1 MQEIHFK
8 DPIAATNIATLF
20 KGSRLIPFLGAG
32 FTKGFRA
39 KKGKVPDANSLTTII
54 TDVASEKAGLSS
66 DDIKQIKDISD
77 LKTAFELIADP
88 HYVSANQAQA
98 LLGNL
103 FSKVDI
109 ADDAKRAFLKLDW
122 PHIFS
127 FNIDDAIENTT
138 TRYRVL
144 VPNREVSREFIGS
157 NTCLLKIHGDIA
169 EFIAYNDPNL
179 VFTWRDYAHS
189 IEKNKAMLTFLE
201 NQAKHSAFMFL
212 GCSLDAEVDL
222 LHLSHSTSFSG
233 SIYLKRGKLTIKE
246 KIVLKSYGIEQVIV
260 FDTFDQICPWINE
273 TLNGVTRENPFQ
285 DISIDDSVVKNDDAI
300 SLIAN
305 GGPLLVTESNG
316 HRIARKPENFATRT
330 TLTLALAKLREHECL
345 LLTGRRF
352 SGKTLFLYQ
361 LMDSL
366 KQYGSN
372 YYASTDVYYPGVRR
386 LVAGSENTVFI
397 FDSNYLNSQSLDEI
411 LAAQLHST
419 SRLIMC
425 ASGGDAEIFRFKL
438 EAKNVKFSEIK
449 LSSILDD
456 DEAAALNTGLTS
468 QGLPNYI
475 KPETLLSF
483 AFRYYDEF
491 KAKLKRSKIFDR
503 DIDETF
509 FSVMVLIAAF
519 GKAEG
524 SQLECLHRYFDSADF
539 VSQNDKIFEIEKV
552 AAGSDYVIT
561 CNSSAWLITTLGKH
575 IAREK
580 DSVARVSRIIKM
592 LSKDG
597 FHVAAR
603 NLISFDK
610 LNELG
615 GSNNVESFIRGVY
628 VEIQDTYS
636 HEQHYWLQRAK
647 CELISGR
654 TLEDFESGMRYASK
668 VRLDCGAER
677 NQTYFSAT
685 LVMAQ
690 LCVRSYKFSQD
701 KIYLLRL
708 LDYFLES
715 AKNYHNNK
723 RHMDK
728 AIAPYFSHHSDL
740 RAALVA
746 LFNGSGM
753 EFLARRKDID
763 ELHNFL
769 ELHRRR

>member
-1 MQEIHFK
+1 MQEIHFT

-39 KKGKVPDANSLTTII
+39 KNGKVPDANALTKII
-54 TDVASEKAGLSS
+54 TDVASEKSGLSAN
-66 DDIKQIKDISD
+66 DIDQIKEIKD
-77 LKTAFELIADP
+77 LKTAFELLADP
-88 HYVSANQAQA
+88 EYISANQAQA
-98 LLGNL
+98 LLGSL

-109 ADDAKRAFLKLDW
+109 ADNSKKTFLKLDW

-127 FNIDDAIENTT
+127 FNIDDAIEGSTN
-138 TRYRVL
+138 RYRIL
-144 VPNREVSREFIGS
+144 VPNREVSREFINS
-157 NTCLLKIHGDIA
+157 NACLFKIHGDIE
-169 EFIAYNDPNL
+169 EFLAYKDPNL

-201 NQAKHSAFMFL
+201 NQARHSALMFL
-212 GCSLDAEVDL
+212 GCSLDTEVDL
-222 LHLSHSTSFSG
+222 LHLSHLTNFSG
-233 SIYLKRGKLTIKE
+233 SIYLKRGKLSIKE
-246 KIVLKSYGIEQVIV
+246 KLVLKTYGIEQVIF
-260 FDTFDQICPWINE
+260 FDTYDQICPWINE
-273 TLNGVTRENPFQ
+273 TLKGIVRENPFQ
-285 DISIDDSVVKNDDAI
+285 DISIDDAVVKNSDAI
-300 SLIAN
+300 TLIAN

-316 HRIARKPENFATRT
+316 HRVARKPKNFANRT
-330 TLTLALAKLREHECL
+330 ALAAALAQLRTHECL
-345 LLTGRRF
+345 LVTGRRF
-352 SGKTLFLYQ
+352 SGKSIFLYQ

-372 YYASTDVYYPGVRR
+372 YYASTDIYYPGVRR
-386 LVAGSENTVFI
+386 LVAGSENTVFF
-397 FDSNYLNSQSLDEI
+397 FDSNYLNSQSLEEI
-411 LAAQLHST
+411 LTAQLPST

-438 EAKNVKFSEIK
+438 EGKNVKFSEIK
-449 LSSILDD
+449 LPSVLDD
-456 DEAAALNTGLTS
+456 DETAELNAGLTA

-483 AFRYYDEF
+483 AFRYYNEF
-491 KAKLKRSKIFDR
+491 KTKLKRSEIFYKN
-503 DIDETF
+503 IDGAF
-509 FSVMVLIAAF
+509 LSVLVLIAAF

-524 SQLECLHRYFDSADF
+524 AQMECLHGYFDSTAF
-539 VSQNDKIFEIEKV
+539 VSQNEKIFEKEC
-552 AAGSDYVIT
+552 ASGSTDYVIT
-561 CNSSAWLITTLGKH
+561 CNSSAWLITTLGKY

-580 DSVARVSRIIKM
+580 ESVVRVSRIIKA

-615 GSNNVESFIRGVY
+615 GTNNVDSFIRGVY

-654 TLEDFESGMRYASK
+654 SLEDFESGMRYASK
-668 VRLDCGAER
+668 VRLDCGEER

-690 LCVRSYKFSQD
+690 LCVRSYKFSTD
-701 KIYLLRL
+701 KIYLLHM

-740 RAALVA
+740 HAALIA
-746 LFNGSGM
+746 LFNGSGL
-753 EFLARRKDID
+753 EFLARRNDID
-763 ELHNFL
+763 ELRSFL
-769 ELHRRR
+769 ELHRHR